1 MDKDQAAQKLHFVS
15 DHFVSKANMQMC
27 AHLQT
32 QTQRH
37 KYKYSNAKAQIHKY
51 TNIPIHKYTNIQIDK
66 STNKVNK

>member
-37 KYKYSNAKAQIHKY
+37 KYKYSNAKAQLQTYKY
-51 TNIPIHKYTNIQIDK
+51 TNSNIQIYK
-66 STNKVNK
+66 